1 VRWQALMRLYGRT
14 KNLSPVRAHAPT
26 GCFAR
31 EGALLFP
38 VQPVL
43 PGFVFDAVQAAQQPS
58 RADED
63 IDQVALDR
71 VWGDSRSRNA
81 RR

>member
-1 VRWQALMRLYGRT
+1 MRLYGRT
-14 KNLSPVRAHAPT
+14 KHLSPVRARMRHRM
-26 GCFAR
+26 FAR
-31 EGALLFP
+31 GGALLSP
-38 VQPVL
+38 VQLVL
-43 PGFVFDAVQAAQQPS
+43 PGFVFDAVQTAQQPS

-71 VWGDSRSRNA
+71 VWRDFLSRNA